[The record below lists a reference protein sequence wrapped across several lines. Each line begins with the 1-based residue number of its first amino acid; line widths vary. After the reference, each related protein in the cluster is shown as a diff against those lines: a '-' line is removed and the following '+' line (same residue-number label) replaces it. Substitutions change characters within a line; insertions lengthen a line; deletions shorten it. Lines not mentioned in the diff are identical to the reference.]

1 MDGYRHGYKYSILQW
16 SFGVLL
22 WELFTRGLQPYPG
35 LDNATVVAYVRR
47 GERMKK
53 PEYTPEDV

>member
-1 MDGYRHGYKYSILQW
+1 MDINILFYSGHSE
-16 SFGVLL
+16 SFYGSCSR
-22 WELFTRGLQPYPG
+22 EGLQPYPS